1 MEEINGSF
9 SIVSDGEKMTALLS
23 GDVDHHAAAP
33 IREAIDSEL
42 YLKRPEALY
51 IDFSEVKF
59 MDSSAIALI
68 IGRAEL
74 ARSLGCRVVVK
85 GVSRTQERLI
95 RLSGITRMEGI
106 KVEGG
111 EVKNEKNNK

>member
-1 MEEINGSF
+1 MEDTKEAF
-9 SIVSDGEKMTALLS
+9 SISSEGERVTAVLT

-42 YLKRPEALY
+42 YLKRPEELCL
-51 IDFSEVKF
+51 DFSGVKF

-74 ARSLGCRVVVK
+74 ARSIGCHVRVR
-85 GVSRTQERLI
+85 GLSRTQERLI

-106 KVEGG
+106 TVERV
-111 EVKNEKNNK
+111 EVK